1 MLSQI
6 NRVILKSLETGD
18 KYGLEI
24 QKDIEEFTD
33 GKVILKQ
40 PTLYSSLRRMEKRGY
55 ISSFWQ
61 DSTIGGRRHYY
72 SLTEAGKAEMRNNI
86 FEFSER
92 DIAELLKEVNKGNDI
107 QEEEP
112 QEIELIPAQ
121 PAPAPAPIQEVVQ
134 EPVKEVKEDFEK
146 FDPNELDST
155 HKSFS
160 QQMRQYVEP
169 ESIEKTEPLAGAD
182 TAPESYT
189 YSYANEPD
197 IEFITEEP
205 KHNKNEINYKDI
217 LGELDANRPVE
228 PKEEPSYFKE
238 PNINNIEKIS
248 LQQKPTEAP
257 KKSDYARQVQQILT
271 SKKTTP
277 QQAEITEA
285 IYQKHHKSTQSTLE
299 EINRRYNLK
308 QQQEHNDTVVAN
320 IQPESVG
327 YSHVKQENI
336 TIKSYSKDIDES
348 ESATPSFLNINKFN
362 LCRGIIMS
370 VIFILEV
377 LISYFVLQAN
387 GKLYAPY
394 SYLFWVFMGMTAVYM
409 GVILLLT
416 LKDINKKERLK
427 DISWSTNLLYRFL
440 LTIGLVIFVMAII
453 LCFGGGFS
461 NPELFTLWYLPILAI
476 SNILVSWIVGII
488 IYATK
493 KFRV

>member
-1 MLSQI
+1 
-6 NRVILKSLETGD
+6 
-18 KYGLEI
+18 
-24 QKDIEEFTD
+24 
-33 GKVILKQ
+33 
-40 PTLYSSLRRMEKRGY
+40 
-55 ISSFWQ
+55 
-61 DSTIGGRRHYY
+61 
-72 SLTEAGKAEMRNNI
+72 
-86 FEFSER
+86 
-92 DIAELLKEVNKGNDI
+92 
-107 QEEEP
+107 
-112 QEIELIPAQ
+112 
-121 PAPAPAPIQEVVQ
+121 
-134 EPVKEVKEDFEK
+134 
-146 FDPNELDST
+146 
-155 HKSFS
+155 
-160 QQMRQYVEP
+160 
-169 ESIEKTEPLAGAD
+169 KTEPLAGAD

-308 QQQEHNDTVVAN
+308 QQQEHNDTVVTN

-476 SNILVSWIVGII
+476 SNILVSWVVGII